1 MLSQFS
7 YKIFSS
13 FKKFIVKGERLREN
27 IIQDRAKIFLV
38 QRKVRLTE
46 IHPFRLLKN
55 KAFFL
60 TTN

>member
-1 MLSQFS
+1 MLSHFS
-7 YKIFSS
+7 DNIFSS
-13 FKKFIVKGERLREN
+13 FKKFLVKGGRLREN
-27 IIQDRAKIFLV
+27 IIQDRAKTFLV

-60 TTN
+60 NTN